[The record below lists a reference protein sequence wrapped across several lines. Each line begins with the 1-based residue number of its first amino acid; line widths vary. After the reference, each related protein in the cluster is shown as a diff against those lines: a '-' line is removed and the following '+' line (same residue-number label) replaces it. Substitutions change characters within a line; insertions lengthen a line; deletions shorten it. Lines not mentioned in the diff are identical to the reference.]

1 MNHPYPAPRYAW
13 YVVGVL
19 MLAYVSSYIDR
30 QILSLL
36 VEPLKH
42 DFQLTDTEVGS
53 LMGLSFV
60 IFYATAGIPIGRL
73 ADRSSRRNIIAFG
86 VLFWSVMTACCGI
99 ATSYGQLFMFR
110 VGVGVGEAALTAVAY
125 SLIADYFPKR
135 KLSTAMSVFGVA
147 YAVGSGL
154 AVLIGAA
161 LIQKLTQEPMY
172 TLPVVGAVFAWQSLF
187 FYIGLPGLL
196 IAALLLTVREPVR
209 QGVITIP
216 GLASVPATLGEVMRY
231 IQANRRTFLSHH
243 LGYAL
248 LMLLIY
254 SYGAWI
260 PSLFIRHYGWT
271 TAQIGTQY
279 SLIVIACTSLGILA
293 GGRFADAWRQKNV
306 VDSNLRVMAWQSI
319 VLIPLSLFPLLPSPE
334 WALAA
339 LVPTYFCL
347 GLSGGLG
354 SAAIQEMTPNRF
366 RATASAIYLFVNS
379 LISIALGPLLPA
391 LLTDKLFADPAKLHY
406 ALVVTG
412 LLAST
417 GAAGLFW
424 YGLRPYRATLDY
436 LERYL
441 AVQAAPIAQADS
453 V

>member
-1 MNHPYPAPRYAW
+1 MNHPYPSPRYAW

-19 MLAYVSSYIDR
+19 MLAYISSYVDR

-42 DFQLTDTEVGS
+42 DFQLSDTEVGS

-73 ADRSSRRNIIAFG
+73 ADRSSRRNIIALG
-86 VLFWSVMTACCGI
+86 VFFWSVMTALCGI
-99 ATSYGQLFMFR
+99 ATSYSQLFMFR

-125 SLIADYFPKR
+125 SLLADYFPKR

-154 AVLIGAA
+154 AIIIGAA
-161 LIQKLTQEPMY
+161 LIQKLTQAPKYE
-172 TLPVVGAVFAWQSLF
+172 LPFVGAVFAWQSLF
-187 FYIGLPGLL
+187 FYIGLPGIL
-196 IAALLLTVREPVR
+196 IAVLLLTVREPAR
-209 QGVITIP
+209 QGIVLTKGI
-216 GLASVPATLGEVMRY
+216 ASIPATFGEVLRY
-231 IQANRRTFLSHH
+231 IRANRQTFLAHH

-260 PSLFIRHYGWT
+260 PSLFMRHYGWT
-271 TAQIGTQY
+271 TAQIGMQY
-279 SLIVIACTSLGILA
+279 SLIVIVCTSVGILV
-293 GGRFADAWRQKNV
+293 GGRLADMWRQKNV
-306 VDSNLRVMAWQSI
+306 VDSNLRVMAWQS
-319 VLIPLSLFPLLPSPE
+319 VALIPLSLFPLLPTPE
-334 WALAA
+334 LALAA
-339 LVPTYFCL
+339 LVPIYFCL

-391 LLTDKLFADPAKLHY
+391 LLTDKIFADPTKLHY
-406 ALVVTG
+406 ALVITG
-412 LLAST
+412 LLASA
-417 GAAGLFW
+417 GAASLFW

-441 AVQAAPIAQADS
+441 AVPVDKVPVTEQG
-453 V
+453 

>member
-19 MLAYVSSYIDR
+19 MLAYISSYIDR

-42 DFQLTDTEVGS
+42 DFRLTDTEVGS

-73 ADRSSRRNIIAFG
+73 ADRSSRRNIIALG
-86 VLFWSVMTACCGI
+86 VLFWSLMTVCCGI
-99 ATSYGQLFMFR
+99 ATSYGQLFLFR

-161 LIQKLTQEPMY
+161 LIQKLVQEPMY
-172 TLPVVGAVFAWQSLF
+172 QVPFVGAVFAWQSLF
-187 FYIGLPGLL
+187 FYIGLPGLF

-209 QGVITIP
+209 QGVALTP
-216 GLASVPATLGEVMRY
+216 GGGSTPATLGEVIRY
-231 IQANRRTFLSHH
+231 IRANRQTFLSHH
-243 LGYAL
+243 FGYAL

-279 SLIVIACTSLGILA
+279 SLIVILCTSAGILA
-293 GGRFADAWRQKNV
+293 GGRFADVWRQRNV
-306 VDSNLRVMAWQSI
+306 VDSNLRVMAWQS
-319 VLIPLSLFPLLPSPE
+319 VALIPLSLFPLLPTPE
-334 WALAA
+334 LVLAA
-339 LVPTYFCL
+339 LVPTYFFL

-379 LISIALGPLLPA
+379 LISIAFGPLLPA
-391 LLTDKLFADPAKLHY
+391 LLTDKVFADPSKLHY
-406 ALVVTG
+406 ALVITG
-412 LLAST
+412 LLASG
-417 GAAGLFW
+417 GAACLFW
-424 YGLRPYRATLDY
+424 YGLRPYRNTLDY
-436 LERYL
+436 LEQYL
-441 AVQAAPIAQADS
+441 SVPIEPIAQPEGL
-453 V
+453 

>member
-1 MNHPYPAPRYAW
+1 MNHPYPSPRYAW

-19 MLAYVSSYIDR
+19 MLAYISSYVDR

-42 DFQLTDTEVGS
+42 DFRLTDTEVGS

-73 ADRSSRRNIIAFG
+73 ADRSSRRNIIALG
-86 VLFWSVMTACCGI
+86 VLFWSIMTVCCGI

-135 KLSTAMSVFGVA
+135 KLGTAMSVFGVA

-154 AVLIGAA
+154 AVLVGAA
-161 LIQKLTQEPMY
+161 LIYKLVQAPMY
-172 TLPVVGAVFAWQSLF
+172 QVPLIGPVFAWQSLF
-187 FYIGLPGLL
+187 FYIGLPGVL
-196 IAALLLTVREPVR
+196 IAALLLTVREPIR
-209 QGVITIP
+209 QGVVAAP
-216 GLASVPATLGEVMRY
+216 GGGSAPASLGEVVRY
-231 IQANRRTFLSHH
+231 IRANHKTFLAHH
-243 LGYAL
+243 FGYAL

-254 SYGAWI
+254 SYGSWM
-260 PSLFIRHYGWT
+260 PSLFQRHYGWT
-271 TAQIGTQY
+271 TADLGKQY
-279 SLIVIACTSLGILA
+279 SLIVIVCTSVGILA
-293 GGRFADAWRQKNV
+293 GGRFADAWRQRNI
-306 VDSNLRVMAWQSI
+306 VDSNLRVMAWQSV
-319 VLIPLSLFPLLPSPE
+319 VLIPLSLFPLLPTPE
-334 WALAA
+334 LALAA
-339 LVPTYFCL
+339 LVPTYFFL

-366 RATASAIYLFVNS
+366 RATASAIYVLVNS

-391 LLTDKLFADPAKLHY
+391 LLTDKVFADPSKLHY
-406 ALVVTG
+406 AMVITG
-412 LLAST
+412 LLAAG
-417 GAAGLFW
+417 GAACLFW
-424 YGLRPYRATLDY
+424 YGLRPYRNTLDY

-441 AVQAAPIAQADS
+441 AVPVSPVVEVDE